1 MEELKSWLQD
11 NLRYWNKESSIKSS
25 YIKEVLNK
33 TLNQIKKI
41 EEKNK
46 KTIDKLK

>member
-1 MEELKSWLQD
+1 MEELKSWLQE
-11 NLRYWNKESSIKSS
+11 NLKYWDKEISIKSS
-25 YIKEVLNK
+25 YIKEVLNE

-46 KTIDKLK
+46 KSIDN